1 MCAPVPVDH
10 SWVHGR
16 RVVEDGRLVGLD
28 LVDLVSEHNRLA
40 ATLL

>member
-1 MCAPVPVDH
+1 MCAPVTVDH

-16 RVVEDGRLVGLD
+16 RVVEDGHLVGLD